1 MEYVNSIIIEE
12 DAVSSTVEEEEVKD
26 DVHVKLDRIEKK
38 LDFLISYILKD
49 VKNSDPKTAMPIDK
63 LATLQD
69 LIKFEESL
77 ADGSFKSCMVDHV
90 KEKFINMS
98 KYDDSTRKLAYD
110 VIDTFTNRCLFKLFS
125 MNGKSRNGEE
135 NLALRDHPTYI
146 NFIFQ
151 CILQLSPKY
160 KYEWLEHVF
169 GVLCRNKNT
178 AVKTETY
185 KRIKLEE
192 S

>member
-1 MEYVNSIIIEE
+1 MDYVNSIIIEE

-49 VKNSDPKTAMPIDK
+49 VKNSDPKTSMPTDK

-69 LIKFEESL
+69 LIIFEESL
-77 ADGSFKSCMVDHV
+77 ADGSFKTSMIDHV
-90 KEKFINMS
+90 KEKFINMA
-98 KYDDSTRKLAYD
+98 KYEDSTRKLAYD
-110 VIDTFTNRCLFKLFS
+110 VIDTLTNRCLFKRFS

-151 CILQLSPKY
+151 CILQL
-160 KYEWLEHVF
+160 
-169 GVLCRNKNT
+169 NT
-178 AVKTETY
+178 NTQ
-185 KRIKLEE
+185 IQI
-192 S
+192 